1 MAPRKPTVTAET
13 SKKKPV
19 KKTNRVVKRPA
30 RGYSK
35 YKNGFLNVTPT
46 SKEMEM

>member
-1 MAPRKPTVTAET
+1 MAPRKPTATADRA
-13 SKKKPV
+13 KKKPV
-19 KKTNRVVKRPA
+19 IETNKVVKRPA